1 MAVIK
6 PQVLT
11 EPRHAPRQSRAEP
24 LLHSEIGVMKI
35 LAVIDGSERTGRVL
49 EHLRGLALRGAKLQT
64 VLLNVQ
70 PNPEDGRLRG
80 YGSFKNQAIHDRL
93 VNDLGRPVVS
103 SAGRRLDQAGI
114 LHKERIELGDA
125 TKTILRVAQEE
136 RCDLILLGEA
146 RPGAVRRWLAKAT
159 GVALGSI
166 GTQVVQLADMPV
178 VVVK

>member
-1 MAVIK
+1 
-6 PQVLT
+6 
-11 EPRHAPRQSRAEP
+11 
-24 LLHSEIGVMKI
+24 
-35 LAVIDGSERTGRVL
+35 
-49 EHLRGLALRGAKLQT
+49 
-64 VLLNVQ
+64 
-70 PNPEDGRLRG
+70 LRG

-93 VNDLGRPVVS
+93 INDLGRPVVS

-166 GTQVVQLADMPV
+166 ASQVVQLADMPV

>member
-1 MAVIK
+1 
-6 PQVLT
+6 
-11 EPRHAPRQSRAEP
+11 
-24 LLHSEIGVMKI
+24 
-35 LAVIDGSERTGRVL
+35 
-49 EHLRGLALRGAKLQT
+49 

-93 VNDLGRPVVS
+93 INDLGRPVVS
-103 SAGRRLDQAGI
+103 SAGRRLGQSGI

-125 TKTILRVAQEE
+125 AKTILRVAQEE

-166 GTQVVQLADMPV
+166 GSQVVQLADMPV

>member
-1 MAVIK
+1 MAAIK
-6 PQVLT
+6 ASST
-11 EPRHAPRQSRAEP
+11 HRTAPRASPVRGRAATPQRDRRDEGSRRDRWLGADRP
-24 LLHSEIGVMKI
+24 R
-35 LAVIDGSERTGRVL
+35 ARTSERPGPAWD
-49 EHLRGLALRGAKLQT
+49 EAST

-93 VNDLGRPVVS
+93 INDLGRPVVS

-136 RCDLILLGEA
+136 RCDLILLGQA

-166 GTQVVQLADMPV
+166 GSQVVQLADMPV